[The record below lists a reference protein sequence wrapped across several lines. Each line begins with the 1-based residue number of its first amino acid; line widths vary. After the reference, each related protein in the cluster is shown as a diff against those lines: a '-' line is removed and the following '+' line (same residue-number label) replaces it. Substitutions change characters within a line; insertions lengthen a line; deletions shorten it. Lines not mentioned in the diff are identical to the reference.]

1 MKRRDSNDT
10 VILIS
15 QFSGNISIPSNKIHT
30 REETPLN
37 TTIKTF
43 GLCAAMAASLIMSS
57 TSFAATTLRIGTVLA
72 PNDPMGQGLEKFKT
86 EVEAA
91 TNGEVMIQV
100 FHNSQL
106 GDTTEMID
114 QARAGASVGTVTDVA
129 RLSSFVPSLAI
140 MSAPFLFDTYEQA
153 DKFALSEEYLA
164 WGEEL
169 KEKSGLVMLASNWY
183 QGPRHA
189 LTQKP
194 ISGPADLAGVR
205 MRTIGAPIWIET
217 IRAMGAEPTPIAWGE
232 VYSALQMGVIDA
244 AEAQPTA
251 IKGAKLYEVIKYVTK
266 TGHIQLVTALVVA
279 AEGWDQISSDNQ
291 KIVRDLAVEN
301 GRYASQLT
309 IDLGEQALAD
319 VAATGVIVSE
329 TDLAPYKEAV
339 SGVYKMLDLEAEV
352 DLVNKVLGR

>member
-1 MKRRDSNDT
+1 MNSTLKS
-10 VILIS
+10 L
-15 QFSGNISIPSNKIHT
+15 
-30 REETPLN
+30 
-37 TTIKTF
+37 
-43 GLCAAMAASLIMSS
+43 GLCVAVATGLSLAMPSY
-57 TSFAATTLRIGTVLA
+57 AATTLRIGTVLA
-72 PNDPMGQGLEKFKT
+72 PADPMGQGLEKFKA

-91 TNGEVMIQV
+91 TNGEVIVQV

-114 QARAGASVGTVTDVA
+114 QARAGANVGTVTDVA

-140 MSAPFLFDTYEQA
+140 MSAPFLFDTYDQA
-153 DKFALSEEYLA
+153 DKFALSDEYLA
-164 WGEEL
+164 WGDEL

-183 QGPRHA
+183 QGARHA

-194 ISGPADLAGVR
+194 ISTPADLKGVR

-232 VYSALQMGVIDA
+232 VYSALQLGSIDA

-251 IKGAKLYEVIKYVTK
+251 IKGAKLYEVIKNVTL
-266 TGHIQLVTALVVA
+266 TGHIQLVTALVVS
-279 AEGWDQISSDNQ
+279 AEAWDDISPENQ

-309 IDLGEQALAD
+309 IDLGDQALAD
-319 VAATGVIVSE
+319 VAATGVTVSE
-329 TDLAPYKEAV
+329 VDLAPFKEAV
-339 SGVYKMLDLEAEV
+339 AGVYSLLDLEAEAAI
-352 DLVNKVLGR
+352 VNKVLGR

>member
-1 MKRRDSNDT
+1 MNSTIKALGLCLA
-10 VILIS
+10 IAAGL
-15 QFSGNISIPSNKIHT
+15 GLSIPS
-30 REETPLN
+30 
-37 TTIKTF
+37 
-43 GLCAAMAASLIMSS
+43 
-57 TSFAATTLRIGTVLA
+57 FAANTLRIGTVLA
-72 PNDPMGQGLEKFKT
+72 PNDPMGQGLVKFKD

-91 TNGEVMIQV
+91 TKGEVSVQV

-114 QARAGASVGTVTDVA
+114 QARAGANVGTVTDVA

-194 ISGPADLAGVR
+194 ISGPGDLAGVR

-232 VYSALQMGVIDA
+232 VYSALQTGTIDA

-251 IKGAKLYEVIKYVTK
+251 IKGAKLYEVIKHITK
-266 TGHIQLVTALVVA
+266 TGHIQLVTALVVSA
-279 AEGWDQISSDNQ
+279 AAWDQISPENQ
-291 KIVRDLAVEN
+291 KIVRDLAVKN
-301 GRYASQLT
+301 GRYASKLT
-309 IDLGEQALAD
+309 IDLGEKALAD
-319 VAATGVIVSE
+319 VASTGVTI
-329 TDLAPYKEAV
+329 TDVDLEPFKKAV
-339 SGVYKMLDLEAEV
+339 SGVYGKLKLDAEV
-352 DLVNKVLGR
+352 AIVNKVLGR

>member
-1 MKRRDSNDT
+1 MT
-10 VILIS
+10 
-15 QFSGNISIPSNKIHT
+15 FT
-30 REETPLN
+30 RKLL
-37 TTIKTF
+37 
-43 GLCAAMAASLIMSS
+43 GVCAAAAICLGTAMP
-57 TSFAATTLRIGTVLA
+57 THAATTLRIGTVLA
-72 PNDPMGQGLEKFKT
+72 PDDPMGRGLDKFKS

-91 TNGEVMIQV
+91 TKGEVKVQV
-100 FHNSQL
+100 FHSSQL

-114 QARAGASVGTVTDVA
+114 QARAGANVGNVTDVA

-140 MSAPFLFDTYEQA
+140 MSAPFLFDTYDQA
-153 DKFALSEEYLA
+153 DKFALSDEYLA
-164 WGEEL
+164 WGDTL

-194 ISGPADLAGVR
+194 ISGPADLKGVR

-251 IKGAKLYEVIKYVTK
+251 IKGAKLYEVIKHVTK
-266 TGHIQLVTALVVA
+266 TGHIQLVTALVVS
-279 AEGWDQISSDNQ
+279 AEAWDQISAENQ

-309 IDLGEQALAD
+309 IDLGEKALAD
-319 VAATGVIVSE
+319 VAASGVTISE
-329 TDLAPYKEAV
+329 TDLAPYKKAV
-339 SGVYKMLDLEAEV
+339 AGVYELLNLNKEV
-352 DLVNKVLGR
+352 AIVNKVLGR